1 MAKRKLTIFLF
12 SVFLFF
18 SNLSIANPNIDQW
31 LQSEKSYKDLINE
44 GFEVKSYAISDIEVG
59 NDLTIIL
66 FVTVL
71 QKDNEVY
78 ECQEYQTIDKN
89 VETLDMNLIC
99 KELVQPYERG
109 IGTQVRS
116 IFKKNH
122 CNAIS
127 VSPFKISFLFIF
139 VFTSSK
145 L

>member
-18 SNLSIANPNIDQW
+18 SNLSTANPNIDQW
-31 LQSEKSYKDLINE
+31 LESEKSYKDLINE

-59 NDLTIIL
+59 HDLTIIL

-109 IGTQVRS
+109 IGT
-116 IFKKNH
+116 
-122 CNAIS
+122 
-127 VSPFKISFLFIF
+127 
-139 VFTSSK
+139 
-145 L
+145 